1 MYANPPVFS
10 CLINRRYLFCEN
22 PRPYGLRFSRAR
34 LGGYLFCENPRTLAV
49 CASRF
54 HDPNLCPDEKLSNA
68 RLRPEW
74 E

>member
-10 CLINRRYLFCEN
+10 CLINRR
-22 PRPYGLRFSRAR
+22 
-34 LGGYLFCENPRTLAV
+34 YLFCENPRTLAV

-68 RLRPEW
+68 RLRQEW